1 MRDWWNDDQALAYV
15 IVEQG
20 RSACQRLLVADVDPR
35 SEQRLWAAHDGFG
48 LAAYAASDHL
58 LAGVRDALYVMV
70 QEAAGSPELP
80 RVAPAPSAEHALMLA
95 IHGATAIE
103 RCFATP
109 WLVTQMQH
117 AHRAVRQAHVALT
130 GLVGLGVAAQ
140 RTLEATRLGYLERTW
155 QAGHLRPPALD
166 TQFAAPAAA

>member
-1 MRDWWNDDQALAYV
+1 MREWWNDDQALAYV

-20 RSACQRLLVADVDPR
+20 RTACQRLLEADREPR

-58 LAGVRDALYVMV
+58 LAGVRDALFVLV
-70 QEAAGSPELP
+70 QEGGPPPLP
-80 RVAPAPSAEHALMLA
+80 RVAPAPSPEHALMLA

-140 RTLEATRLGYLERTW
+140 RTLEATRLGYLERSW
-155 QAGHLRPPALD
+155 QAAQLRPPALD
-166 TQFAAPAAA
+166 AQFAAA

>member
-1 MRDWWNDDQALAYV
+1 MREWWTDDQALAYA

-20 RSACQRLLVADVDPR
+20 RTACRRLLDAAPAAPDPR
-35 SEQRLWAAHDGFG
+35 AEQRLWAAHDGFG

-58 LAGVRDALYVMV
+58 LAGVRDALFVMV
-70 QEAAGSPELP
+70 QEAGPRELP
-80 RVAPAPSAEHALMLA
+80 CVAPPPSAEHALMLA

-130 GLVGLGVAAQ
+130 GLVGLGIAAQ
-140 RTLEATRLGYLERTW
+140 RTLEATRLGYLERAW
-155 QAGHLRPPALD
+155 QAQALRPPALD
-166 TQFAAPAAA
+166 LQFA